1 MIGHDDQVF
10 LELSGEKKK
19 KKTTSVF
26 AIVVRV
32 LLEQFKT
39 C

>member
-19 KKTTSVF
+19 TASVF
-26 AIVVRV
+26 VIVVRV

>member
-19 KKTTSVF
+19 KNTSVF
-26 AIVVRV
+26 AIVVRI